1 MKTTSPHQPGR
12 HVALSR
18 SPERRYKMKTTSPKQ
33 EMAWSLTQLSL
44 VDRIHIHFWALHQTK
59 FCNCNLLSPWGKYR
73 YSTALGR
80 APCYPILSFSCTP
93 WIPMPPF
100 IITCSLSTIHLNWGV
115 PDPWWRGHA
124 QTQNCTCTNICSTVD
139 VPLAA
144 TLKNILYNACY
155 VWEEPLIDFHPT
167 IT

>member
-1 MKTTSPHQPGR
+1 MLLFGGEGETGDLQNICKRGSKTVMKFLICKINLQKNKSDFNNSTN
-12 HVALSR
+12 ALR
-18 SPERRYKMKTTSPKQ
+18 S
-33 EMAWSLTQLSL
+33 
-44 VDRIHIHFWALHQTK
+44 
-59 FCNCNLLSPWGKYR
+59 LLQHLDGHLPSQKI
-73 YSTALGR
+73 S
-80 APCYPILSFSCTP
+80 ILSFSCTP

-100 IITCSLSTIHLNWGV
+100 IITCSLSAIHLNWGV

>member
-1 MKTTSPHQPGR
+1 
-12 HVALSR
+12 
-18 SPERRYKMKTTSPKQ
+18 
-33 EMAWSLTQLSL
+33 MAWSLTEPWL

-59 FCNCNLLSPWGKYR
+59 LCNCNLLSPWGKYR
-73 YSTALGR
+73 YSRKIASKLGRVDVRRAALEVPCRRRRTQSSTALGR

-100 IITCSLSTIHLNWGV
+100 IITCSLSAIHLNWGV